1 MIAWQRNV
9 NVAELANG
17 TLTNCAVTE
26 IAALEQIFVLDIKFA
41 KSGKEI
47 QMAVN
52 KNWWENVHGE

>member
-52 KNWWENVHGE
+52 KNLVR